1 MSRAVKIANVQA
13 FWGDYSMAARDMC
26 RQAPDV
32 DYLTMDYLAEVSMS
46 ILAKQ
51 MRRMPGVGYARDF
64 IQVIESLVPFWKS
77 GSQFK
82 LISNAGGLT
91 PQACA
96 ERCAEVMRE
105 LGCRGKRIGVVT
117 GDSVLSQLRAASDD
131 VPEFR
136 NLDTGEPIQT
146 HQAEL
151 LTANAYIG
159 AKPIVEALQSKAD
172 LVITGRVADPSM
184 TVAPCV
190 FEHGWSWNDYERLAA
205 ATVAGHLIECGTQV
219 TGGVSSH
226 WLELDDLENIGY
238 PIVEVDVDGGCIVTK
253 PHDTGGKVDER
264 SVKEQLL
271 YELGD
276 PGNYLSPD
284 VKVSFLGLTV
294 QDLGDDRVQV
304 VGARG
309 AAPPET
315 LKVSATYEGGYYSTG
330 HLTIYGMNAAK
341 KAQRA
346 GEIVLERLAQQ
357 GLGPTEARVECLG
370 AGAIAP
376 ISEAQREKAV
386 EVVLRVSVSDSRR
399 EVAQQFANDW
409 VSLVCSG
416 PQGTTGYAGGRP
428 RVQQTVAYWPC
439 LIRAEQVPISVEVFD
454 V

>member
-1 MSRAVKIANVQA
+1 MSQSIKIANVQA

-26 RQAPDV
+26 QQAPDV

-51 MRRMPGVGYARDF
+51 MRRNPGVGYARDF
-64 IQVIESLVPFWKS
+64 IQVIESVAPFWKA
-77 GSQFK
+77 GSNYK

-91 PQACA
+91 PKACA
-96 ERCAEVMRE
+96 ERCAEVLRE
-105 LGCRGKRIGVVT
+105 AGCEGKRIGVVA
-117 GDSVLSQLRAASDD
+117 GDSVLSELQNATTDI
-131 VPEFR
+131 PNFR
-136 NLDTGEPIQT
+136 NIDTGEPIQK

-159 AKPIVEALQSKAD
+159 AKPIVDALRADTD

-184 TVAPCV
+184 VVAPCL
-190 FEHGWSWNDYERLAA
+190 FEHGWSWDDYDRLAA
-205 ATVAGHLIECGTQV
+205 GTVAGHLIECGTQV

-226 WLELDDLENIGY
+226 WLELDNVQNIGY
-238 PIVEVDVDGGCIVTK
+238 PIIEVDADGNCIVTK
-253 PHDTGGKVDER
+253 PDGTGGRVDER

-276 PGNYLSPD
+276 PANYLSPD
-284 VKVSFLGLTV
+284 VKVSFLGLSV
-294 QDLGDDRVQV
+294 KDLGNDRVQV
-304 VGARG
+304 IGAKG
-309 AAPPET
+309 SPPPDT
-315 LKVSATYEGGYYSTG
+315 LKVSGTYAGGFYSTG
-330 HLTIYGMNAAK
+330 QLTIYGLDAAK

-346 GEIVLERLAQQ
+346 GEVVLQRLAQQ
-357 GLGPTEARVECLG
+357 GLQPEESRIECLG
-370 AGAIAP
+370 AGGVAP
-376 ISEAQREKAV
+376 VSEARRGDAV
-386 EVVLRVSVSDSRR
+386 EVVLRVSVADPRK
-399 EVAQQFANDW
+399 EVTQQFANDW

-439 LIRAEQVPISVEVFD
+439 LIEATQVPVSVEVFE